1 MEART
6 KGKMRFITF
15 DVEVGAVSQIATSMN
30 WKSLKKK
37 ITRHFSVTWRA
48 ARWDPGAFSA
58 AFLLSSSFFLSSLI
72 LSDLLL

>member
-1 MEART
+1 
-6 KGKMRFITF
+6 MRFITF

-58 AFLLSSSFFLSSLI
+58 AGQEARGLPPV
-72 LSDLLL
+72 LLLPLQPVSF

>member
-1 MEART
+1 
-6 KGKMRFITF
+6 MRFITF

-58 AFLLSSSFFLSSLI
+58 AFLLSSFFLSSLF
-72 LSDLLL
+72 LSDPMI